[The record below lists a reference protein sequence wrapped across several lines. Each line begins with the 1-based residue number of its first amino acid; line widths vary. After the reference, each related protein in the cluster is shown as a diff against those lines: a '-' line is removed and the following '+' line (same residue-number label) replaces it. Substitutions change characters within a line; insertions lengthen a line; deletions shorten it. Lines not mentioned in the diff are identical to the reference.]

1 MKNQVLVLLLM
12 LGLMACKQGKRIPD
26 VGNIKVNL
34 TTERFEQDFF
44 AVDTLQFEASM
55 NALNKKYPGFTTD
68 FMFNILG
75 TTPATA
81 QVDVRSFIASYQS
94 IYNHTK
100 PLFGDFSAFSK
111 DIKKGF
117 QLVHY
122 YFPNYKLPQ
131 KIISYIGPI
140 NSYACVITPDAIAI
154 GLQLFLGKDHPLYL
168 SPQGQSMYPA
178 FVSRKFEPAFIPATA
193 LKNIVDDMYPAK
205 TQGLPL
211 VAQMIELGKR
221 LYLLDQFLPEMA
233 DTLKTGYTALQ
244 LEACYK
250 NEQTIWSM
258 FIQND
263 FLYKSD
269 PQITRDFL
277 VDAPFTHTLGEGSPG
292 NIGQFTGWQIVKKWM
307 SKNSKASLKELME
320 KDPLKLFEEAKYKP
334 S

>member
-12 LGLMACKQGKRIPD
+12 LGLLACKQGKKIPD
-26 VGNIKVNL
+26 VSKIEVTL

-44 AVDTLQFEASM
+44 AVDTLHFEASM
-55 NALNKKYPGFTTD
+55 FALNKKYPGFTTD

-81 QVDVRSFIASYQS
+81 QVDAGSFIASYQS
-94 IYNHTK
+94 VFK
-100 PLFGDFSAFSK
+100 QSKLVFSDFSAISR

-117 QLVHY
+117 QLVRY
-122 YFPNYKLPQ
+122 YFPGYKLPK
-131 KIISYIGPI
+131 KIISFIGPI

-168 SPQGQSMYPA
+168 SAQGQSMYPA
-178 FVSRKFEPAFIPATA
+178 FISRRFEPAYIPATA
-193 LKNIVDDMYPAK
+193 LKNLVDDIYPAK
-205 TQGLPL
+205 MQGLPL
-211 VAQMIELGKR
+211 VAQMVELGKR
-221 LYLLDQFLPEMA
+221 LYVLDQLLPEMA
-233 DTLKTGYTALQ
+233 DTLKTGYTAAQLQ
-244 LEACYK
+244 ACYK

-263 FLYKSD
+263 LLYKVD
-269 PQITRDFL
+269 PQVTRDFL
-277 VDAPFTHTLGEGSPG
+277 VDAPYTQSLGEGSPG